1 VQLNEH
7 KRRMNKKST
16 KFLRKAHDC
25 ILLAVLADW
34 YRLTVA
40 FRGLQ
45 MRTQQILLR
54 NVLGAI
60 ADTYRVKSQVCE
72 CLSRPT
78 PSRSLSVFLSH
89 THTCVRALCLSRS
102 LALSLPPFLC
112 PSLSSSLPVLFSNVA
127 NLQAKKMAI
136 KVGESAFREWHTGL
150 ALSSP
155 LKCSSFSS
163 IESQMS
169 LSSLVSNYDAVLEDN
184 GQEVLDRFRENG
196 GSADNCTHTRTHA
209 CDTPFAHSR
218 RKEEYTDS
226 FAHSRRKEEYTD
238 SGQEIPFAG
247 LNLCARGPDSVDEAF
262 QSPRDEIQSNS
273 EPVDMYKCCNNR

>member
-1 VQLNEH
+1 
-7 KRRMNKKST
+7 
-16 KFLRKAHDC
+16 
-25 ILLAVLADW
+25 
-34 YRLTVA
+34 
-40 FRGLQ
+40 

-102 LALSLPPFLC
+102 LARSLAPVLC
-112 PSLSSSLPVLFSNVA
+112 PSLSSSLPLLFSNVA
-127 NLQAKKMAI
+127 NRQAKKTAI
-136 KVGESAFREWHTGL
+136 KVGESAFREWQTGL

-184 GQEVLDRFRENG
+184 GHEVLDRFHENG
-196 GSADNCTHTRTHA
+196 VSADNCTHTRTHA
-209 CDTPFAHSR
+209 CYTSLAHSR
-218 RKEEYTDS
+218 RQ
-226 FAHSRRKEEYTD
+226 EEYTD